1 MNKKALITG
10 ITGQDG
16 SYLAEFLLEK
26 GYEVHGIKRRAS
38 SLNTQRLDHIYED
51 PHFGNQNFSTDES
64 PTTLY
69 NVEGD
74 YSINLEVINLEGCPD
89 TISKSTTVIN
99 SLVLFV
105 PNSFSPNGD
114 MKNDMFKVSCL
125 NYVDFELN
133 IYNAYGNNLFN
144 TTNPNEG
151 WDGTYKG
158 QTIQQGTYVVTI
170 FAVDVFGRVY
180 NRNKNLILLK

>member
-1 MNKKALITG
+1 
-10 ITGQDG
+10 
-16 SYLAEFLLEK
+16 
-26 GYEVHGIKRRAS
+26 
-38 SLNTQRLDHIYED
+38 
-51 PHFGNQNFSTDES
+51 
-64 PTTLY
+64 
-69 NVEGD
+69 
-74 YSINLEVINLEGCPD
+74 
-89 TISKSTTVIN
+89 
-99 SLVLFV
+99 
-105 PNSFSPNGD
+105 
-114 MKNDMFKVSCL
+114 MFKVSCL

-144 TTNPNEG
+144 TTNPDEG